1 MKLQRTP
8 GIITKEELEAQI
20 EEIKKEIEKIK
31 EDLKAEKEAQ
41 EKLK

>member
-1 MKLQRTP
+1 MKLQRKP
-8 GIITKEELEAQI
+8 GIITKEELKAQI
-20 EEIKKEIEKIK
+20 EEIEKVIEKIK